1 MLTEKQKRFVEEYLI
16 DMNGARAA
24 RAAGYSESAARETA
38 SRLLKTPEVAQ
49 AIRKARESLSER
61 TEITQDWVLQRWAAI
76 ADVDKRAFFDDA
88 GRLRPVSEWTRE
100 MALAVDGLDVTETEG
115 EIAVKISKLKL
126 SSSKAALD
134 SIARHLGMFKDKV
147 EVSVDETLAERI
159 ARAKARLK

>member
-1 MLTEKQKRFVEEYLI
+1 MLTEQQKRFIEEYLI

-38 SRLLKTPEVAQ
+38 SRLLKKPEVAQ
-49 AIRKARESLSER
+49 AVREAREKLSER

-76 ADVDKRAFFDDA
+76 ADVDKREFFDDA

-100 MALAVDGLDVTETEG
+100 MALAVDGLNVTEIEG
-115 EIAVKISKLKL
+115 EIAVKVSKLKL

>member
-100 MALAVDGLDVTETEG
+100 MALAVDGLDVTETDG

>member
-1 MLTEKQKRFVEEYLI
+1 MT
-16 DMNGARAA
+16 
-24 RAAGYSESAARETA
+24 
-38 SRLLKTPEVAQ
+38 
-49 AIRKARESLSER
+49 
-61 TEITQDWVLQRWAAI
+61 DW
-76 ADVDKRAFFDDA
+76 
-88 GRLRPVSEWTRE
+88 
-100 MALAVDGLDVTETEG
+100 